1 MTPAYRALLDR
12 LRSFKALSSADG
24 LLAWDHAVMMPPE
37 GGTARA
43 EAGAAVGSAM
53 HALIAGEDFS
63 RLLDA
68 AEAEKPA
75 GAVEAGMLRWAR
87 REHER
92 RRRVPAAL
100 VEELARHGAL
110 SHELWIEARAK
121 SDFSMFRPALEK
133 MFELKR
139 RQAEHLAPKGD
150 LYDAWLQEF
159 EQGMTTAQAAGLLEA
174 IRAGLAPLAKRVLAQ
189 GVGAPPLPG
198 LYPVDAQRRLG
209 ELAVREMG
217 FDFSRGRLDTAVHP
231 FCCGLGRG
239 DVRITAR
246 WHEDLPLS
254 SLYSCLHEAG
264 HGLYEQGVA
273 PELDGTPLGVGAT
286 SAVHESQ
293 SRLWENVVGRSR
305 GFWKRWTPRYHEAFP
320 QTRGLGPED
329 FYRAVNR
336 VEASFIRVEAD
347 ELTYGLHVILRF
359 ELERDLLAGRLRA
372 AELPEAWNAKMKDY
386 LGIVPPDD
394 ARGVLQDVHWAEG
407 LIGYFPT
414 YAIGNAISLQL
425 WEAAVAARPGIEG
438 EIERG
443 GSPSLLAWLV
453 ENVHRR
459 GKTGTAD
466 EIVTAATGRTI
477 DPAPYVRYMTRKYG
491 DLAGIPGGSI

>member
-12 LRSFKALSSADG
+12 LRSFKALSGADG

-37 GGTARA
+37 GGAARG

-53 HALIAGEDFS
+53 HALIAGDDFG

-68 AEAEKPA
+68 AEAERPGDAVPA
-75 GAVEAGMLRWAR
+75 AMIRWGR
-87 REHER
+87 REFER

-100 VEELARHGAL
+100 VEELARHAAL
-110 SHELWIEARAK
+110 SHGIWVEARAK
-121 SDFSMFRPALEK
+121 SDFASFRPALEK

-139 RQAEHLAPKGD
+139 RQAEALAPSGD

-159 EQGMTTAQAAGLLEA
+159 EPGMTTGEADGLLTA
-174 IRAGLAPLAKRVLAQ
+174 IRDGLAPLAKAVLAR
-189 GVGAPPLPG
+189 GSSAPALTG
-198 LYPVDAQRRLG
+198 LFPVDAQKRLG

-264 HGLYEQGVA
+264 HGLYEQGIA

-305 GFWKRWTPRYHEAFP
+305 SFWKRWAPRYHAEFP
-320 QTRGLGPED
+320 QTRSLGPED
-329 FYRAVNR
+329 FYREVNR
-336 VEASFIRVEAD
+336 VSASFIRVEAD

-372 AELPEAWNAKMKDY
+372 ADLPEAWNAKMKAS

-425 WEAAVAARPGIEG
+425 WEAALKARPGIAG
-438 EIERG
+438 EIEHG
-443 GSPSLLAWLV
+443 GAPSLLSWLV
-453 ENVHRR
+453 ENVHSR
-459 GKTGTAD
+459 GRTGTAR
-466 EIVTAATGRTI
+466 ELVTAATGRPI
-477 DPAPYVRYMTRKYG
+477 DPAPYLRYMQGKYG
-491 DLAGIPGGSI
+491 AS